1 MYKKKIAYGTQGYPW
16 KFSKR
21 NKEIIYKKGMCPNA
35 EELHEKSYFYF
46 GICNYQLTKKDI
58 DLIIKAFQKVWK
70 NLDLLRS
77 N

>member
-1 MYKKKIAYGTQGYPW
+1 
-16 KFSKR
+16 
-21 NKEIIYKKGMCPNA
+21 MCPNA

-58 DLIIKAFQKVWK
+58 DLIIKAFQKVWT